1 MSDLVHF
8 EKRGAIGIITVDNPP
23 VNALSVGVPEGMAE
37 SVAKGNA
44 DADVKAMVLIGEGG
58 KFIAGADIKAMGKGQ
73 TSSTAW
79 REVVEMSEKPVV
91 AAIQGYALGGGLET
105 AMLCNYRIASDTAK
119 IGQPEVAI
127 GILPGAG
134 GTQRVPRLA
143 GVQAALDMIVSGR
156 HYDAGEG
163 ADLGVL
169 DAIYSDDGFLESAIA
184 FAEKVAD
191 TRPLPRV
198 RDMSDKLQDAKDN
211 PGIFDAMRKKIAR
224 KARNQRAPYACID
237 AVEGAVTLPFDDAL
251 KRERELFL
259 ELVNEDEAK
268 SLRYAFFTE
277 RQARNVPD
285 IPRDT
290 PKIDVQSVAVI
301 GGGTMGSG
309 ITMTCADAGFPV
321 RILEMNE
328 EALAKAMQKIR
339 DTYVVSV
346 KRGSITEAEVE
357 ERMARITPV
366 TSYADLS
373 DADMVIE
380 AVFERMDVKIP
391 VFEKLDQSMKQG
403 AILATNSSAL
413 DIDEIARATNRPES
427 VIGTHFFSPANVMK
441 LLEIVRGE
449 KSSKEV
455 VASCQ
460 RFAQQIAKV
469 GVVCGNCD
477 GFLANRSRVPFNL
490 EMNILIEDGALPQDV
505 DKVMYDFG
513 YPMGPFAVADLAGND
528 IGWEGRKRRYAA
540 NPDARKLPIPD
551 AICELGR
558 FGQKTRTGW
567 YDYKEGD
574 RTPYPSDVVEKIIR
588 DYREAAGITP
598 KNFTE
603 EEILRRILFSSVNEI
618 CKILDEG
625 IAYKATDADV
635 MWLNGFGFPRYRG
648 GVMFWADAIGV
659 KAVHDQI
666 SKWHDELGDR
676 WAPSPY
682 LTKLAAE
689 GRSFTGN

>member
-1 MSDLVHF
+1 MSDLVRF
-8 EKRGAIGIITVDNPP
+8 EKRGAIGVITVDNPP
-23 VNALSVGVPEGMAE
+23 VNALSPGVPEGMAE
-37 SVAKGNA
+37 CVSKGNA
-44 DADVKAMVLIGEGG
+44 DPDVEAMVLIGQGG
-58 KFIAGADIKAMGKGQ
+58 KFIAGADIKQMGKGN
-73 TSSTAW
+73 TTPTEW
-79 REVVEMSEKPVV
+79 RTTVEMSEKPVV

-127 GILPGAG
+127 GIIPGAG

-143 GVQAALDMIVSGR
+143 GVQAALDMIVGGE
-156 HYDAGEG
+156 HYPSSEG
-163 ADLGVL
+163 MALGILDEIYPDEGFL
-169 DAIYSDDGFLESAIA
+169 DAAIA
-184 FAEKVAD
+184 YAGNIAEI
-191 TRPLPRV
+191 RPLPRV
-198 RDMSDKLQDAKDN
+198 RDSDAKLQDAKND
-211 PGIFDAMRKKIAR
+211 PGIFEAMRKKIAR
-224 KARNQRAPYACID
+224 KARNQRAPYACIE
-237 AVEGAVTLPFDDAL
+237 AVEAAVSLPFDEGLA
-251 KRERELFL
+251 KERELFKAM
-259 ELVNEDEAK
+259 VGEDEAK

-277 RQARNVPD
+277 RRARNVPD
-285 IPRDT
+285 IPKDT
-290 PKIDVQSVAVI
+290 PITKVTSIAVI

-309 ITMTCADAGFPV
+309 ITMTCADAGLPV
-321 RILEMNE
+321 RILEAND
-328 EALAKAMQKIR
+328 EALAKAMERIR
-339 DTYVVSV
+339 DTYEISV
-346 KRGSITEAEVE
+346 KRGSITAAEIE
-357 ERMARITPV
+357 DRMARITPI
-366 TSYADLS
+366 TAYSDLS
-373 DADMVIE
+373 DCDMVIE

-413 DIDEIARATNRPES
+413 DIDKIAAATNRPEW

-528 IGWEGRKRRYAA
+528 IGWEGRKRRYEA
-540 NPDARKLPIPD
+540 NSDARKLPIPD
-551 AICELGR
+551 TICEMGR
-558 FGQKTRTGW
+558 FGQKTRGGW
-567 YDYKEGD
+567 FDYKEGD
-574 RTPYPSDVVEKIIR
+574 RTPYPSEVVEEIISN
-588 DYREAAGITP
+588 YRKQAGITP
-598 KNFTE
+598 KIFTG
-603 EEILRRILFSSVNEI
+603 EEILRRILFSSINEI

-648 GVMFWADAIGV
+648 GVMFWADQIGV
-659 KAVHDQI
+659 KSVYEQI
-666 SKWHDELGDR
+666 SAWYDELGER
-676 WAPSPY
+676 WAPSLY
-682 LTKLAAE
+682 LKSLADE
-689 GRSFTGN
+689 GKSFTGD